1 MLRNPTYELVTFSNT
16 VHIVIENIKFML
28 SKEYIQFLVAAADRT
43 QSETSFIFSPR
54 AQRAQDT
61 LTRREKWPKYL
72 MLLYS
77 VSLKL
82 RISHV
87 LISLLAY
94 LMVCGVPISPL
105 EILSNLCISNFF
117 EDQVIYVQI
126 FLFEYWMNCVLISL
140 YEYQRNG
147 ISGNLCTTDSF

>member
-1 MLRNPTYELVTFSNT
+1 MQRNPTYELVTFSNT

-43 QSETSFIFSPR
+43 QSETSFIFSPHG
-54 AQRAQDT
+54 QRAQDT

-105 EILSNLCISNFF
+105 EILSNLCISNVF

-126 FLFEYWMNCVLISL
+126 FLYKYWMNCVLISL
-140 YEYQRNG
+140 FEYQRNG
-147 ISGNLCTTDSF
+147 ISGSLCKSY